1 MFKRLRSGEQRDEEM
16 AENDEGVE
24 IETGSNDTTQN
35 QTQVAQ
41 RGAARSNALPH
52 NIGNLASFF
61 TRHTPPA
68 RRTVSAEGGRART
81 PGKQATLS
89 AVGIEVTPVVGS
101 GTANETEARNYV
113 NKGVRARRRTG
124 RDKTTG
130 DWVIIER
137 DGTRL
142 HRRVWGKE
150 NAGTKNVKV
159 VLVTDGVYTRHM
171 KSGEQPG
178 RGLTI
183 IVTTEET
190 EEGARRWRQ
199 HKEEG
204 ESEED
209 TSDGARNLGDE
220 MDQAKSAS
228 GAEEEN
234 ESGDSSGES
243 PESAAEADETYVEE
257 SDVNTTRREPRKRRK
272 GEDRVESEDESGSE
286 ISEEEEEQQ
295 EIVNGGEE
303 EEADDEASDMEEQEL
318 VGECRYVETR
328 KRRSALT

>member
-1 MFKRLRSGEQRDEEM
+1 M
-16 AENDEGVE
+16 
-24 IETGSNDTTQN
+24 
-35 QTQVAQ
+35 
-41 RGAARSNALPH
+41 
-52 NIGNLASFF
+52 
-61 TRHTPPA
+61 
-68 RRTVSAEGGRART
+68 
-81 PGKQATLS
+81 
-89 AVGIEVTPVVGS
+89 
-101 GTANETEARNYV
+101 
-113 NKGVRARRRTG
+113 
-124 RDKTTG
+124 
-130 DWVIIER
+130 IIER

-159 VLVTDGVYTRHM
+159 VLVTDGVYTTHM

-204 ESEED
+204 GSEED

-257 SDVNTTRREPRKRRK
+257 SDVNTKRREPRKRRK
-272 GEDRVESEDESGSE
+272 GEYRVCIVSDDESGSE
-286 ISEEEEEQQ
+286 ISEEEEEQ
-295 EIVNGGEE
+295 
-303 EEADDEASDMEEQEL
+303 
-318 VGECRYVETR
+318 
-328 KRRSALT
+328 